1 LTIVIGK
8 YALKFVLYRTKGEIM
23 KSKLFAV
30 TLLGLAVATTVA
42 LTGCK
47 SEETTTT
54 TTETPEANVEAPAT
68 TSTTEATTTTTETT
82 AAPAE
87 GAATTTTTTSTE
99 AAPAA
104 EGHAEEHAPAEHH

>member
-1 LTIVIGK
+1 LSLGK
-8 YALKFVLYRTKGEIM
+8 YALKFVLYRTKGENM

-47 SEETTTT
+47 TEEQPAANV
-54 TTETPEANVEAPAT
+54 ETPATEAPAT

-87 GAATTTTTTSTE
+87 GAATTTTTETT

-104 EGHAEEHAPAEHH
+104 EEKAAPAAEEHH

>member
-1 LTIVIGK
+1 LSLGK
-8 YALKFVLYRTKGEIM
+8 YALKFVLYRTKGETM

-47 SEETTTT
+47 SEETTTNM
-54 TTETPEANVEAPAT
+54 ETPEAANVEAPAA

-87 GAATTTTTTSTE
+87 EGASTTTNTPE
-99 AAPAA
+99 GAAPA
-104 EGHAEEHAPAEHH
+104 EQGAEHQ